1 MATATLTGSRTV
13 PAARPGRTP
22 RTAPPAGTWT
32 IDPARAR
39 VAFAGKASFLAPTI
53 SARFPDVEGCVVV
66 GTGST
71 GHRLRVEVDVT
82 TMTTGSGA
90 YDDVIGAVDPFDAA
104 RFPLAV
110 YESTRVTWTEHGA
123 DVEGRL
129 TLRGVTVP
137 VALAASYDVGRGG
150 DRMVVRAGGTVDRQ
164 AFGLRF
170 DVPGVGKLVPRQ
182 LRLEI
187 DVDVVRAG

>member
-1 MATATLTGSRTV
+1 MATATLPGSRTV
-13 PAARPGRTP
+13 PAARTDGAV
-22 RTAPPAGTWT
+22 RTAPPAGTWA
-32 IDPARAR
+32 IDPDRAR
-39 VAFAGKASFLAPTI
+39 VAFAGKAGLLAPTI
-53 SARFPDVEGCVVV
+53 SARFPDVAGRVVV

-82 TMTTGSGA
+82 TMTTGTGA

-110 YESTRVTWTEHGA
+110 YESTRVTWTGHGA

-137 VALAASYDVGRGG
+137 VALSASYDVGRGG
-150 DRMVVRAGGTVDRQ
+150 GRLVVRAGGTVDRA

-170 DVPGVGKLVPRQ
+170 DVPGVGTLVPRQ

-187 DVDVVRAG
+187 DVDVVRAD

>member
-1 MATATLTGSRTV
+1 MAAATLSAADRRTTG
-13 PAARPGRTP
+13 PAGSAM
-22 RTAPPAGTWT
+22 PPAGTWA

-39 VAFAGKASFLAPTI
+39 VAFSGKASFLAPTI
-53 SARFPDVEGCVVV
+53 NARFPEVEGRVVV
-66 GTGST
+66 GRDTSPDA

-82 TMTTGSGA
+82 AMTTGCGA
-90 YDDVIGAVDPFDAA
+90 YDEVIAAVDPFDSA

-110 YESTRVTWTEHGA
+110 YESTRVLWTERGA
-123 DVEGRL
+123 DIEGRL
-129 TLRGVTVP
+129 TLRGVTAP
-137 VALAASYDVGRGG
+137 VALSASYDVSRTA

-170 DVPGVGKLVPRQ
+170 DVPGVSKLLPRQ

>member
-1 MATATLTGSRTV
+1 MATATLPGSRTV
-13 PAARPGRTP
+13 PAARTARTG
-22 RTAPPAGTWT
+22 PPAGTWT

-53 SARFPDVEGCVVV
+53 SARFPDVEGRVVV
-66 GTGST
+66 GAGST

-90 YDDVIGAVDPFDAA
+90 YDDVIGAVDPFDAT

-110 YESTRVTWTEHGA
+110 YESSRVTWTEDGA
-123 DVEGRL
+123 DIEGRL

-137 VALAASYDVGRGG
+137 VALSASYDVGRSG

-187 DVDVVRAG
+187 DVDVVRAA

>member
-1 MATATLTGSRTV
+1 MAAATLSAADRRTTG
-13 PAARPGRTP
+13 AAT
-22 RTAPPAGTWT
+22 PPAGTWA

-39 VAFAGKASFLAPTI
+39 VAFSGKASFLAPTI
-53 SARFPDVEGCVVV
+53 SARFPDVAGRVVV
-66 GTGST
+66 GDGPAGS

-82 TMTTGSGA
+82 AMTTGSGV
-90 YDDVIGAVDPFDAA
+90 YDEVIAAVDPFDAA

-110 YESTRVTWTEHGA
+110 YESTRVLWTERGA

-129 TLRGVTVP
+129 TLRGVTAP
-137 VALAASYDVGRGG
+137 VALSASYDVARRG

-170 DVPGVGKLVPRQ
+170 DVPGVSTLLPRQ

-187 DVDVVRAG
+187 DVDVVRVG

>member
-1 MATATLTGSRTV
+1 MATATFTGSRTV
-13 PAARPGRTP
+13 PAARTA
-22 RTAPPAGTWT
+22 RTAPPAGTWA

-39 VAFAGKASFLAPTI
+39 VAFAGKAGFLAPTI
-53 SARFPDVEGCVVV
+53 SARFPDVEGRVVV
-66 GTGST
+66 GTGRT

-82 TMTTGSGA
+82 TMTTGTGA

-110 YESTRVTWTEHGA
+110 YESTRVTWTAHGA

-137 VALAASYDVGRGG
+137 VALAASYDVGRTG

-170 DVPGVGKLVPRQ
+170 DVHGVGRLVPRQ
-182 LRLEI
+182 LRLDI